1 MRESR
6 VLPIDPIES
15 LDDYVAAGGGAAVET
30 ARRRGPDAVLAE
42 IARSELGGRGGAG
55 FPAARKWQAVVANR
69 SESLRS
75 AVVVNAAE
83 GEPGSFK
90 DRAILRANP
99 FGVLE
104 GALVA
109 AMTIGA
115 DEIVVGTKRSFTR
128 EIALLERA
136 ISAVAQSGWAEG
148 IDLRVHAGPREYL
161 YGEETALLEVIDGRY
176 PFPRIAPPYRHGVD
190 EVVDSPA
197 DVTSESSSAA
207 HVELAGPTEATVAPP
222 TLASNVETFAN
233 AALIVANG
241 ADWFRSVG
249 TEGSPG
255 TIVCTVSG
263 RTQRAG
269 VGEFAMGTALN
280 EVIETLG
287 GGPIDG
293 HSFAAAMSGV
303 SNALVPVQLFDTP
316 VSHEAMRAIGCGLG
330 TGGFMLFDDTTDFV
344 AVAAGVAWFLAVESC
359 GQCPRC
365 KDDGLVIADVL
376 RRVAGSVPNA
386 DDFEILDARLASVA
400 DGARCSL
407 AVQQQTVIGST
418 FDLYPAAFEDHA
430 RRRAGPTDPEFI
442 AAIADLDDGGV
453 SLDEH
458 QRTMQPD
465 WTHDDVYSGKWPA
478 DLFDD
483 PREHLDLEE
492 SG

>member
-1 MRESR
+1 MPESR
-6 VLPIDPIES
+6 VLPTDPIES
-15 LDDYVAAGGGAAVET
+15 LDDYVTAGGGAAVDA
-30 ARRRGPDAVLAE
+30 ARRRGPEGVLAE
-42 IARSELGGRGGAG
+42 IERSGLGGRGGAG

-109 AMTIGA
+109 AVTIGA
-115 DEIVVGTKRSFTR
+115 DEVVVGTKRSFRR

-136 ISAVAQSGWAEG
+136 IAEIAQSGWAEG
-148 IDLRVHAGPREYL
+148 IALRVHAGPREYL

-176 PFPRIAPPYRHGVD
+176 PFPRIAPPYRHGVA

-269 VGEFAMGTALN
+269 VGEFAMGTTLS

-287 GGPIDG
+287 DGPIDG
-293 HSFAAAMSGV
+293 HSFAAALSGV
-303 SNALVPVQLFDTP
+303 SNALVPAALFDTP

-330 TGGFMLFDDTTDFV
+330 TGGFIVFDDTTDFT

-359 GQCPRC
+359 GQCQRC

-376 RRVAGSVPNA
+376 GRVAGSVPNA

-400 DGARCSL
+400 DGARCNL
-407 AVQQQTVIGST
+407 AMQQQTVIGST
-418 FDLYPAAFEDHA
+418 FDLFPGAFEDHA
-430 RRRAGPTDPEFI
+430 RGRAGPADPEFI
-442 AAIADLDDGGV
+442 APIVDIDDGNV

-465 WTHDDVYSGKWPA
+465 WTHDEVYSGKWPA
-478 DLFDD
+478 ELLDD
-483 PREHLDLEE
+483 PREHLNLDER
-492 SG
+492 